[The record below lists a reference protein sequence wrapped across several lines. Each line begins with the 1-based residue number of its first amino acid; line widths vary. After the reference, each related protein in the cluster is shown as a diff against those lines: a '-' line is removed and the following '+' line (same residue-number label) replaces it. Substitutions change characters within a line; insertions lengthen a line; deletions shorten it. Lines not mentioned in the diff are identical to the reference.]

1 MFGIL
6 ETFIGFVIGIIE
18 LFLGFRFI
26 FRLLGANP
34 SAPFVSWLYDTTDPL
49 INPFRGIFP
58 TPRIEGMFAVEFT
71 TLLALLVYMIAG
83 YVLLEIISAIRGIST
98 RRVL

>member
-6 ETFIGFVIGIIE
+6 ETLIGFVIGIIE

-26 FRLLGANP
+26 FRLLGANTG
-34 SAPFVSWLYDTTDPL
+34 APFVNWLYETTDPL

-58 TPRIEGMFAVEFT
+58 TPKIEGIFAVEFT
-71 TLLALLVYMIAG
+71 TLVALIVYMLAG
-83 YVLLEIISAIRGIST
+83 YILLELVAAIRGISS